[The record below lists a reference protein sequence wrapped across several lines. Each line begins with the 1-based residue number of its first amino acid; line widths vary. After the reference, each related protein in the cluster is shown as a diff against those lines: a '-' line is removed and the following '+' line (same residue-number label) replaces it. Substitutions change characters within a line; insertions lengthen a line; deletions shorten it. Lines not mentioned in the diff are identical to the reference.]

1 VKQFES
7 QISEI
12 NTKLEESQRNL
23 TDMNNAKTKFEREA
37 LELVRQLE
45 EAEHNAGSLSKEKSH
60 FAQQLEEAR
69 SALEDEIRVSCF
81 FIQHAF

>member
-1 VKQFES
+1 MKQFES

-23 TDMNNAKTKFEREA
+23 SDMNNTKTKLEREA
-37 LELVRQLE
+37 LELVKQLE

-81 FIQHAF
+81 YIQLAF